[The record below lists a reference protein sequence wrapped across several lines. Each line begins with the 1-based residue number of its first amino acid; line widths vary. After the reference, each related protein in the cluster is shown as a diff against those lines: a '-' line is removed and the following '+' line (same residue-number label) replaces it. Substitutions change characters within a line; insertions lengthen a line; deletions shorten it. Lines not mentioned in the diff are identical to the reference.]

1 MNKKIKIFTTI
12 MLFIAAISLYVVRP
26 NNKTLASNN
35 LQVMTTSSGTELK
48 YRNSSEKVYGLAKY
62 DYPTAEYRAA
72 WVSTFVGDIPSFT
85 TEEKFKSDA
94 TIVLDNL
101 VKMGMNAIVFHVR
114 THNNALYRS
123 DLNPVASWWN
133 VVDFDKFDP
142 LTWFIDECHNRGMEF
157 HAWMNPYRVDMKYIG
172 EPYPT
177 NHPCNDSNLLLSNG
191 SATILDPASE
201 VVQDFIVDTCM
212 EFLDRYDADA
222 IHFDDYFYI
231 SGVATS
237 LSGNQKRANVN
248 AFIKKLSDKMHAMNI
263 EEGRAVQLGISPSG
277 IYRNGGYTA
286 SPTYDANGTLIS
298 PVSSNTSGFA
308 HYDNY
313 LYSDTKYWIDNEW
326 IDYITPQT
334 YWGMEH
340 KGANFYELSKWWSW
354 CVKYKKTNLYLG
366 MGIYMAESTGSSAA
380 FWKRNENE
388 VKNQIL
394 NGSMYEEVNGFCLYK
409 YSTLLNKNN
418 TIIQNGVNLITN
430 DYWNKRVPGVVIKRY
445 ADTIPSIEVTNLS
458 LNNTTLSWTK
468 IDNVFGY
475 VVYEVP
481 KGYTLDQN
489 NIDYVKKYTQD
500 TSIQDVN
507 TTKYDYYVSSVNRA
521 NVISTPT
528 KFGSAQA
535 TDYEQVIALI
545 NELPANITYKDLKD
559 VQQIRAL
566 YNNLS
571 DENKAKVIN
580 YDILVSAELTIKTLN
595 NLKTKAEKFVKN
607 LNTHISE
614 NRILPVGENMKWSYV
629 ASNDA
634 NSYNITTGKRLK
646 NYLCNYIIKLNLE
659 VSQGNIVYK
668 HEVSFDLGLVKNGQI
683 GLVYRND
690 PSAMSKDHVGQYTDT
705 TSYIG
710 WSNVT
715 LTVGNKVLFIA
726 VNNYHE
732 LTSNNIP
739 SCNWTSCAG
748 VYTNK
753 SNANIT
759 LSIGDAFE
767 TETPTYGYLVV
778 GSNNKVKKVDS
789 NSASSVKITLQPNE
803 TLMIVRYLDRIIN
816 DTPFSTVTDIA
827 VGTDAYIT
835 HYDNITVNPQDEGEV
850 VVALINALPTT
861 ITLADEEAVNKVKN
875 AYDALSTD
883 AKAYVTNLATLTN
896 AINKIK
902 ELKNKLQTLM
912 DAAIKDL
919 NEYVDLSKY
928 SSSAQST
935 IKNYL
940 SKAEK
945 DILNATTENEINAI
959 VEMTKNKIDDV
970 KTLEQELI
978 SYRARKIN
986 ELNNYVDLSQYDA
999 TNKAKIESYLEAA
1012 KGQIENATSTIMIDQ
1027 IVSKTKSKINSL
1039 QTTEEQI
1046 IDARNK
1052 ACAEIENYRYDSDFS
1067 SNIKNKQNEI
1077 VYDALTKINS
1087 STSIEQINE
1096 IVIEAKR
1103 LIDALP
1109 TRAEELKQAKEAAIQ
1124 EIEEFVKLEELDS
1137 TIQALV
1143 TKHMNDAK
1151 TSIQNA
1157 DTNKEITTAVDKY
1170 KQEVQLLVVMDYAKK
1185 EKAALNKTIDYTA
1198 YTKDIQDEIKACLNT
1213 IVENITYQ
1221 TTKNDI
1227 DTRVQATKE
1236 RISEIT
1242 KSSVELVEKKQE
1254 VKEFLESLLDND
1266 LSNSKKT
1273 KITNLVNTK
1282 KEELA
1287 KATSLEEI
1295 EQIKSTANSEYQKIL
1310 NEKEN
1315 TSNCNNKTAV
1325 LKVLSM
1331 ITLMATTIIL
1341 LKKRH

>member
-1 MNKKIKIFTTI
+1 MNKKVKVFITI
-12 MLFIAAISLYVVRP
+12 MLFIVAVSLYMVRP
-26 NNKTLASNN
+26 NNKILASDN

-48 YRNSSEKVYGLAKY
+48 YRNSSEKVYGLSNY
-62 DYPTAEYRAA
+62 DYPTAEYRAV
-72 WVSTFVGDIPSFT
+72 WVSTFVGDIPAYT
-85 TEEKFKSDA
+85 TADNFKKNA
-94 TIVLDNL
+94 TTILDNM

-123 DLNPVASWWN
+123 DLNPIATWWKN
-133 VVDFDKFDP
+133 VDFDEFDP
-142 LTWFIDECHNRGMEF
+142 LTWLIDECHNRGIEF
-157 HAWMNPYRVDMKYIG
+157 HAWMNPYRVNDSFVG
-172 EPYPT
+172 EAYPE
-177 NHPCNDSNLLLSNG
+177 NHPCNDSSLLLTNG

-237 LSGNQKRANVN
+237 LSGDQKRANVD
-248 AFIKKLSDKMHAMNI
+248 AFIKKLSDKMYQMNI

-277 IYRNGGYTA
+277 VYRNGGYVA
-286 SPTYDANGTLIS
+286 SPTYDANGTLTS
-298 PVSSNTSGFA
+298 PVSSNTSAFA

-340 KGANFYELSKWWSW
+340 HGANFYELSKWWSW

-366 MGIYMAESTGSSAA
+366 IGIYMAESTGSSATY
-380 FWKRNENE
+380 WKRNENE

-394 NGSMYEEVNGFCLYK
+394 NGSMYDEVNGFCFYK
-409 YSTLLNKNN
+409 YSTLLNTSN
-418 TIIQNGVNLITN
+418 TIIQNGVNLISN
-430 DYWNKRVPGVVIKRY
+430 DYWKKRIPGVVIKRY
-445 ADTIPSIEVTNLS
+445 ADTVTSTEVSNLN
-458 LNNTTLSWTK
+458 LTNTTLSWEK
-468 IDNVFGY
+468 INNVFGY

-481 KGYTLDQN
+481 KGKTLDQN
-489 NIDYVKKYTQD
+489 DIDHIKEYTQN

-528 KFGSAQA
+528 KFGATQL
-535 TDYEQVIALI
+535 TDYEKVNTLI
-545 NELPANITYKDLKD
+545 SELPVNITYDDLTK

-571 DENKAKVIN
+571 DENKAKVEN
-580 YDILVSAELTIKTLN
+580 YDILVSAETTIKTLS
-595 NLKTKAEKFVKN
+595 NLKAKAEEFAKT

-614 NRILPVGENMKWSYV
+614 DRILPVGENMKWSYV
-629 ASNDA
+629 DVNDA
-634 NSYNITTGKRLK
+634 SSYNITTGKRLK

-659 VSQGNIVYK
+659 VSQDSTIYK
-668 HEVSFDLGLVKNGQI
+668 HEVSFDLGLVKDGQI

-690 PSAMSKDHVGQYTDT
+690 PSAMSKDHIGQYTDT
-705 TSYIG
+705 SSYIG

-715 LTVGNKVLFIA
+715 LTIGNKVLFVA
-726 VNNYHE
+726 LNNYHE
-732 LTSNNIP
+732 LTSNDIP

-753 SNANIT
+753 SNVNIT
-759 LSIGDAFE
+759 LSIGDAFA

-803 TLMIVRYLDRIIN
+803 TLMVVRYLDRIIN
-816 DTPFSTVTDIA
+816 DTPFNNITNIV
-827 VGTDAYIT
+827 VGTDAFIT
-835 HYDNITVNPQDEGEV
+835 YYNDIVVNPQDEGEA
-850 VVALINALPTT
+850 VVALINTLPTT
-861 ITLADEEAVNKVKN
+861 ITLVDEEAINKVKN

-902 ELKNKLQTLM
+902 ELKEKLQTL
-912 DAAIKDL
+912 KDSAVL
-919 NEYVDLSKY
+919 ELDNYVDLLKY
-928 SSSAQST
+928 SVTNQNT

-945 DILNATTENEINAI
+945 DIANATIENEINEI
-959 VEMTKNKIDDV
+959 VIATKVKIDNI
-970 KTLEQELI
+970 KTLEQELT
-978 SYRARKIN
+978 SYRASKIN
-986 ELNNYVDLSQYDA
+986 ELNNYVDLSKYDA
-999 TNKAKIESYLEAA
+999 TNKAKIESYLEEA
-1012 KGQIENATSTIMIDQ
+1012 KWEIENATSIIMIDQ
-1027 IVSKTKSKINSL
+1027 IVADAKSKINSL
-1039 QTTEEQI
+1039 QTIEEQI
-1046 IDARNK
+1046 QNARNK
-1052 ACAEIENYRYDSDFS
+1052 ACTEIENYRYDADFS

-1077 VYDALTKINS
+1077 IYDAITKINAA
-1087 STSIEQINE
+1087 TSIDNINE
-1096 IVIEAKR
+1096 IVNEAKR

-1109 TRAEELKQAKEAAIQ
+1109 TTDEELEQAKEDALK
-1124 EIEEFVKLEELDS
+1124 EIEEFVKLEELDVA
-1137 TIQALV
+1137 IQTLV
-1143 TKHMNDAK
+1143 TKYMDEAK
-1151 TSIQNA
+1151 TTIQNA
-1157 DTNKEITTAVDKY
+1157 TKKKEITTAVDKY
-1170 KQEVQLLVVMDYAKK
+1170 KQEAQLLMVMDYAKK
-1185 EKAALNKTIDYTA
+1185 EKTALNKTIDYTA

-1227 DTRVQATKE
+1227 DTKVQIAKE
-1236 RISEIT
+1236 QISEIT
-1242 KSSVELVEKKQE
+1242 KASDELLTKKQE

-1266 LSNSKKT
+1266 LSNNKKA

-1295 EQIKSTANSEYQKIL
+1295 EQIKSTANSEYQNIL
-1310 NEKEN
+1310 NEKEQ
-1315 TSNCNNKTAV
+1315 TSNCNCGTAV

-1331 ITLMATTIIL
+1331 MTLIATTVIL
-1341 LKKRH
+1341 LKKQH